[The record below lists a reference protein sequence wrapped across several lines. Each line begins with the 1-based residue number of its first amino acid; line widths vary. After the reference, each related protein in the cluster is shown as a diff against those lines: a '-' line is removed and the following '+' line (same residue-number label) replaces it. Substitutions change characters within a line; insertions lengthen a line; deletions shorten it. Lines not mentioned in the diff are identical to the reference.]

1 MLFEKHF
8 TSKGKKAN
16 VNYGSGGGWLAR
28 YSGHLLINELV
39 NVEAKPHHRTTFYSP
54 NKLCKAS

>member
-54 NKLCKAS
+54 NKL